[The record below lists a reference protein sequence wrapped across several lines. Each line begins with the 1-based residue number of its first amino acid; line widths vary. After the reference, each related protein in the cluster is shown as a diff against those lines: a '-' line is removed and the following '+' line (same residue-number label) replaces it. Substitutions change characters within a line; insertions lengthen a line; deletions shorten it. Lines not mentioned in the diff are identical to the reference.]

1 MGEKSL
7 KVIETIVPFESSGAV
22 SYSPSI
28 VTIALSF
35 IVCEIWRLIS
45 RKSWKFYTPPV
56 FNGPA
61 AGDPVGISR
70 RCL

>member
-35 IVCEIWRLIS
+35 IVCEI
-45 RKSWKFYTPPV
+45 
-56 FNGPA
+56 
-61 AGDPVGISR
+61 
-70 RCL
+70 